1 MAKKS
6 EAQAVA
12 AVVDRLAERFP
23 AVKRS
28 VIEDMVAHEHS
39 LFAHGRVRDY
49 IPILVE
55 RAAKLRLS
63 GRHPQPAGPPQPASL
78 AQPAPASPAQ
88 PEPAGPAHPAGARP
102 MQLASAASAPGG
114 SPGAA

>member
-23 AVKRS
+23 AVERS

-63 GRHPQPAGPPQPASL
+63 GGHPQPAGPPQPASA
-78 AQPAPASPAQ
+78 AQPSP
-88 PEPAGPAHPAGARP
+88 ARP
-102 MQLASAASAPGG
+102 MQLANAASAPGG

>member
-23 AVKRS
+23 AVERS

-63 GRHPQPAGPPQPASL
+63 GRHPQPAGPPQPASA
-78 AQPAPASPAQ
+78 AQPSP
-88 PEPAGPAHPAGARP
+88 ARP
-102 MQLASAASAPGG
+102 MQLANAASAPGG

>member
-1 MAKKS
+1 MPKRT

-23 AVKRS
+23 AVERS

-63 GRHPQPAGPPQPASL
+63 GRPAQPAGPALPQPA
-78 AQPAPASPAQ
+78 P
-88 PEPAGPAHPAGARP
+88 ARP
-102 MQLASAASAPGG
+102 MQLANAASAPGG
-114 SPGAA
+114 SPGTA

>member
-1 MAKKS
+1 MPKKT

-23 AVKRS
+23 TVERS

-63 GRHPQPAGPPQPASL
+63 GRHPQPGGHPQPASPGQPASA
-78 AQPAPASPAQ
+78 AQPSP
-88 PEPAGPAHPAGARP
+88 ARP
-102 MQLASAASAPGG
+102 MQLANAASAPGG

>member
-23 AVKRS
+23 AVERS

-55 RAAKLRLS
+55 RAATLRLS
-63 GRHPQPAGPPQPASL
+63 GRHPQPAGPPQPASA
-78 AQPAPASPAQ
+78 AQPSP
-88 PEPAGPAHPAGARP
+88 ARP
-102 MQLASAASAPGG
+102 MQRANAASAPGG

>member
-23 AVKRS
+23 AVERS

-39 LFAHGRVRDY
+39 LFDEGRVRDY

-55 RAAKLRLS
+55 RAAKLRLARQHLLVP
-63 GRHPQPAGPPQPASL
+63 GTVGAVT
-78 AQPAPASPAQ
+78 AQ
-88 PEPAGPAHPAGARP
+88 
-102 MQLASAASAPGG
+102 
-114 SPGAA
+114 

>member
-23 AVKRS
+23 AVERS

-63 GRHPQPAGPPQPASL
+63 GRHPQPAGPPQP
-78 AQPAPASPAQ
+78 
-88 PEPAGPAHPAGARP
+88 EPAGPAQPAGPALPELARP
-102 MQLASAASAPGG
+102 MQLASTASAPGG

>member
-23 AVKRS
+23 AVERS

-63 GRHPQPAGPPQPASL
+63 GRHPQPAGPPH
-78 AQPAPASPAQ
+78 PAPASPAQ
-88 PEPAGPAHPAGARP
+88 PEPARP
-102 MQLASAASAPGG
+102 MQLASTASAPGG

>member
-1 MAKKS
+1 MPKKT

-23 AVKRS
+23 TVERS

-63 GRHPQPAGPPQPASL
+63 GRPAQPASAAQPVGPPQHAIV
-78 AQPAPASPAQ
+78 
-88 PEPAGPAHPAGARP
+88 GP
-102 MQLASAASAPGG
+102 MQLARTASAPGG

>member
-23 AVKRS
+23 AVERS

-88 PEPAGPAHPAGARP
+88 PEPAGPAHPAAARP
-102 MQLASAASAPGG
+102 MQLASASAPGG